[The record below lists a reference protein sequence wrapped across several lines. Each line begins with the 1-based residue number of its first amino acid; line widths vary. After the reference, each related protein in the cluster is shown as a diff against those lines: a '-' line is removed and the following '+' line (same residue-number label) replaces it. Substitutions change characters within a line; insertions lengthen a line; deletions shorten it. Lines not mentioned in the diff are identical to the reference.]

1 MSTFL
6 FVIGLFVLMGAFA
19 LLAGAFIRA
28 GQGER
33 DDE

>member
-6 FVIGLFVLMGAFA
+6 FVIGLFCLMGAFA
-19 LLAGAFIRA
+19 FLVGAFIRA

-33 DDE
+33 DE

>member
-19 LLAGAFIRA
+19 FLVGAFVRS

>member
-1 MSTFL
+1 MNTFL

-19 LLAGAFIRA
+19 FLVGAFIRA

>member
-6 FVIGLFVLMGAFA
+6 FVIGLFGLMGVFAF
-19 LLAGAFIRA
+19 LVCAFIRA

-33 DDE
+33 DE

>member
-19 LLAGAFIRA
+19 FLVGAFIRSA
-28 GQGER
+28 QGER
-33 DDE
+33 EE